1 MNFAKFFRTSF
12 SQYTSGRLFL
22 YLAEINVFVLIIF
35 KVLRECNLIYESQI
49 DNIRENI
56 FLYIK
61 ELLWMAASKEHY
73 VDFQRAISNS
83 QRELT
88 KQNVTLERIQLTFV

>member
-1 MNFAKFFRTSF
+1 
-12 SQYTSGRLFL
+12 
-22 YLAEINVFVLIIF
+22 
-35 KVLRECNLIYESQI
+35 
-49 DNIRENI
+49 
-56 FLYIK
+56 
-61 ELLWMAASKEHY
+61 MATSKEHY

>member
-1 MNFAKFFRTSF
+1 
-12 SQYTSGRLFL
+12 
-22 YLAEINVFVLIIF
+22 
-35 KVLRECNLIYESQI
+35 
-49 DNIRENI
+49 
-56 FLYIK
+56 
-61 ELLWMAASKEHY
+61 MAASKEHH